1 MSAGKR
7 IVLAE
12 DDRDIRDLVVR
23 KLASAGHTV
32 ICVGDGVT
40 ALAAVRREA
49 FDLAVLD
56 VLMPGM
62 TGIEVCRQIRR
73 SDATERLPV
82 ILLTARMQE
91 CDVESGFSAGA
102 DDYVGKPFSPREL
115 AERVATVLARAS
127 G

>member
-7 IVLAE
+7 IVVAE

-32 ICVGDGVT
+32 IGVGDGAA

-49 FDLAVLD
+49 PDLAVLD
-56 VLMPGM
+56 VTMPGM
-62 TGIEVCRQIRR
+62 TGIEVCQQIRG

-82 ILLTARMQE
+82 ILLTARVQDS
-91 CDVESGFSAGA
+91 DVESGFSAGA

-115 AERVATVLARAS
+115 AERVAAVLKRAS
-127 G
+127 A